1 MSDIHATIKEVIDSN
16 KVVLFMKGD
25 KQMPQCGFSARAIEA
40 LLSTG
45 VDFETVDVLADPEIR
60 QGIKDYSN
68 WPTIPQLYINQEFIG
83 GSDILTQM
91 HASGELHETL
101 GIPYEAPK
109 PPNLILTDA
118 FVNAIRIAM
127 ENAPGGGMP
136 RLQISPRFE
145 YGFGMSAE
153 GPGDFKV
160 ESNGLTILVDP
171 STAGRA
177 DGMTLDYKEGP
188 QGGIVIENP
197 NEPLSVQRIDAL
209 TYKSMRE
216 SGQEHRLFDVRT
228 QEEWNRANIDG
239 AELLD
244 DSSFQKLAD
253 LPKETVMV
261 FVCHHGI
268 RSMQAANQ
276 LVQKGFRNVYN
287 LEGGIDA
294 WSIYADPSVPRY

>member
-1 MSDIHATIKEVIDSN
+1 MSDIHATIKEVIESN

-40 LLSTG
+40 LFSTG

-83 GSDILTQM
+83 GCDILTQM

-101 GIPYEAPK
+101 GIAYEPPK
-109 PPNLILTDA
+109 PPNLIVTDA
-118 FVNAIRIAM
+118 FANAIRIAM
-127 ENAPGGGMP
+127 DNAPGGGMP

-177 DGMTLDYKEGP
+177 DGMTLDYKDGP

-216 SGQEHRLFDVRT
+216 SGQEHRLLDVRT
-228 QEEWNRANIDG
+228 QEEWNRASIDG

-244 DSSFQKLAD
+244 DSSFQQLAD

>member
-1 MSDIHATIKEVIDSN
+1 MSDIRTTIDELINANS
-16 KVVLFMKGD
+16 VVLFMKGN

-40 LLSTG
+40 LMSTG
-45 VDFETVDVLADPEIR
+45 VDFETVDVLSNPAIR

-91 HASGELHETL
+91 HASGELHEAL
-101 GIPYEAPK
+101 GIKFEPPK
-109 PPNLILTDA
+109 PPAITMTDA
-118 FVNAIRIAM
+118 FVKAITIAM

-153 GPGDFKV
+153 SSGDFKV

-177 DGMTLDYKEGP
+177 EGMTLDFSDGP
-188 QGGIVIENP
+188 QGGIVIDNP
-197 NEPLSVQRIDAL
+197 NEPLSVNRLDAA
-209 TYKSMRE
+209 TYKAMRD
-216 SGQEHRLFDVRT
+216 QDMPHRLFDVRT
-228 QEEWNRANIDG
+228 AEEWNKAKIEG

-244 DSSFQKLAD
+244 DAAFRALED
-253 LPKETVMV
+253 LPKDTVMV
-261 FVCHHGI
+261 FMCHHGI

-276 LVQKGFRNVYN
+276 LVQKGYRNVYN

-294 WSIYADPSVPRY
+294 WSVYADPAVPRY

>member
-228 QEEWNRANIDG
+228 QEEWNRANING